1 MIMKFERKRTSTV
14 IVIYSSSYLYF
25 LALSLR
31 NVSKALDVFNDKKRS
46 YILLNWINGFDS
58 YHIYKRCLSS

>member
-1 MIMKFERKRTSTV
+1 
-14 IVIYSSSYLYF
+14 
-25 LALSLR
+25 LSLR